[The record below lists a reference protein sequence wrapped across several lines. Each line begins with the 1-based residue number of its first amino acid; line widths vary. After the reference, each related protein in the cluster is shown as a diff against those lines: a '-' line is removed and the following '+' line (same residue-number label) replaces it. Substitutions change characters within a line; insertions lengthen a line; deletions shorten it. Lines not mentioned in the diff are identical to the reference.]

1 VRSALRSATAAVT
14 FLTAAPLGRR
24 IQVGEDD
31 LRRGAVLFPVI
42 GALVGAMAGLVSWGA
57 TFALPPLV
65 AAVLGVAVGVLV
77 TAALHVDGLADV
89 ADGIGA
95 VLAGRDPSAAM
106 RDPRLG
112 TFGGAALTLDLI
124 LKTSVLTSLLAGPR
138 FPLELLAAAALAR
151 VAPLVLGMALPY
163 IGPASGSGRWTN
175 RVGPGTL
182 LAATAI
188 ASAVGVGSI
197 GPAFLAMLA
206 VGALVTALL
215 GRWSAV
221 HLGGVT
227 GDVFGASAELT
238 ETLAL
243 TAALALR

>member
-1 VRSALRSATAAVT
+1 MRSAVAAMT
-14 FLTAAPLGRR
+14 FLTAVPIGRR
-24 IQVGEDD
+24 VEVGERN
-31 LRRGAVLFPVI
+31 LRAGAVAFPIV
-42 GALVGAMAGLVSWGA
+42 GALVGALAGVVSWGA

-65 AAVLGVAVGVLV
+65 AAVLGVTVGVLV

-89 ADGIGA
+89 ADGMGA
-95 VLAGRDPSAAM
+95 ALAGRDPSAAM

-112 TFGGAALTLDLI
+112 TFGGAALALDLI
-124 LKTSVLTSLLAGPR
+124 LKTSVLMSLVADQR
-138 FPLELLAAAALAR
+138 FPLELLAGGALAR
-151 VAPLVLGMALPY
+151 VAPLGLAMALPY
-163 IGPASGSGRWTN
+163 ISPDGGSGRWT
-175 RVGPGTL
+175 RGVGPGVV

-188 ASAVGVGSI
+188 ASAVGIATI
-197 GPAFLAMLA
+197 GPVFLAMLGT
-206 VGALVTALL
+206 GALVTGLL

-243 TAALALR
+243 TAALAIR

>member
-1 VRSALRSATAAVT
+1 MT
-14 FLTAAPLGRR
+14 FLTAVPIGRR
-24 IQVGEDD
+24 VEVGERD
-31 LRRGAVLFPVI
+31 LRAGAVAFPIV
-42 GALVGAMAGLVSWGA
+42 GGLVGALAGVVSWGA

-89 ADGIGA
+89 ADGMGA
-95 VLAGRDPSAAM
+95 ALAGRDPLSAL

-112 TFGGAALTLDLI
+112 TFGGAALALDLI
-124 LKTSVLTSLLAGPR
+124 LKTSVLTSLVAGPR
-138 FPLELLAAAALAR
+138 FPLELLAAGVLAR
-151 VAPLVLGMALPY
+151 VTPLALAMALPY
-163 IGPASGSGRWTN
+163 IRPDGGSGGWT
-175 RVGPGTL
+175 RGVGPGVL
-182 LAATAI
+182 LGAMAI
-188 ASAVGVGSI
+188 ASAVGIATI
-197 GPAFLAMLA
+197 GPVFLAMLGT
-206 VGALVTALL
+206 GALVTALL

-243 TAALALR
+243 TVALAIR